1 MTVDACTIIILL
13 VGNCGDPTLLLPV
26 NNSVLNVVL
35 PVNNSVLNVE
45 SYDGL
50 PIEGSTVRF
59 SCPPEL
65 VLVGPN
71 SATCTENG
79 EWEPDPSGLMC
90 NDSKG

>member
-13 VGNCGDPTLLLPV
+13 VGNCGDPTLL
-26 NNSVLNVVL
+26 L

-71 SATCTENG
+71 SAICTENG
-79 EWEPDPSGLMC
+79 EWEPDPSGFMC